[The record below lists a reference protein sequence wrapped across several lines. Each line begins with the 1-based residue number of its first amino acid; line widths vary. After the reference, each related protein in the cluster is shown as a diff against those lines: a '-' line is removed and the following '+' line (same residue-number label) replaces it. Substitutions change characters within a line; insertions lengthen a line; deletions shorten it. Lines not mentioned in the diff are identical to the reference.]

1 MTFFSW
7 YGEST
12 LQAFFNSVIDL
23 SARVTKISFLGDR
36 LQCFDEVKDV
46 RCLKREVAHDVILQ
60 FDCLNS
66 FHNFS
71 ETHDSKVPCFAFVL
85 ISTCS
90 VRFNVTVLKCAL
102 HSVKFETEVAKR
114 QI

>member
-1 MTFFSW
+1 M
-7 YGEST
+7 
-12 LQAFFNSVIDL
+12 LQAFFYLVIDL
-23 SARVTKISFLGDR
+23 SARVTEISFLGDR

-71 ETHDSKVPCFAFVL
+71 ETHDSKGSLFCICF
-85 ISTCS
+85 
-90 VRFNVTVLKCAL
+90 
-102 HSVKFETEVAKR
+102 
-114 QI
+114 